1 MGGRGTL
8 QQTEGEGAV
17 DKSACASSSQ
27 ALLTS
32 AQPLCG
38 FRKEP
43 PERSARSRGTT
54 SASEPASVHFQ
65 LEPTASLSK
74 GLPTCTIA
82 GRCVS
87 SLGHPLSKFGRLSRP
102 PVPTRLTRSCG
113 NNHLSPTVS
122 GHSGAVDCFTSAP
135 VESHPCHSKTFGL
148 QSAIC

>member
-27 ALLTS
+27 ALLAS

-65 LEPTASLSK
+65 LEPTASLSE
-74 GLPTCTIA
+74 
-82 GRCVS
+82 
-87 SLGHPLSKFGRLSRP
+87 RLADLHNRWTMRVQSRTPAFEIRTPFP
-102 PVPTRLTRSCG
+102 PARP
-113 NNHLSPTVS
+113 
-122 GHSGAVDCFTSAP
+122 DSA
-135 VESHPCHSKTFGL
+135 H
-148 QSAIC
+148 